1 MSADMAAVCASLQR
15 RLARCSDRLDAPDS
29 FTASE
34 HPMPAPGV
42 REEAMVLLRYK
53 VNGSAEM
60 TDTSLARMFHQSAT
74 G

>member
-1 MSADMAAVCASLQR
+1 
-15 RLARCSDRLDAPDS
+15 
-29 FTASE
+29 
-34 HPMPAPGV
+34 
-42 REEAMVLLRYK
+42 MVLLRYK